1 MFIFKLIRYA
11 MEMQLIVLLSIY
23 CKLFNIDKTSK
34 QIGLLSRKLGPKLGI
49 SKRANQNLLKAI
61 PTLNKRKRLEI
72 IRDMWESLG
81 RTSAEFFN
89 IKTLIKEKSRINI
102 KGREILEENKNNGV
116 IYVSG
121 HIANWEIIPI
131 AIKEV
136 DHLVGAV
143 FRESNNY
150 FFNKWMIQKRKLI
163 TEYQFPKG
171 PSGVKEI
178 LNFLKNNGSVAMLVD
193 QKLSNGVKV
202 KFFGQN
208 AMTASTPA
216 SLSLKYGYPVIP
228 LRVKR
233 KDNVNFEVEFFNKI
247 EIDRTGD
254 LEIDTLTFTKEINS
268 FLEKII
274 TENPEEWFWLHN
286 RWDKRFN

>member
-11 MEMQLIVLLSIY
+11 MEMQLVVLLSIY

-34 QIGLLSRKLGPKLGI
+34 QIGLLSRKFGPKLGI

-72 IRDMWESLG
+72 IRDMWENLG
-81 RTSAEFFN
+81 RTSVEFFN
-89 IKTLIKEKSRINI
+89 IKTLIEEKSRINI

-150 FFNKWMIQKRKLI
+150 FFNKWMIQQRKLI
-163 TEYQFPKG
+163 TEHQFPKG
-171 PSGVKEI
+171 TSGTKEI
-178 LNFLKNNGSVAMLVD
+178 LNFLKDSGSIAMLVD
-193 QKLSNGVKV
+193 QKLSNGVKAN
-202 KFFGQN
+202 FFGLN

-228 LRVKR
+228 LKVKR
-233 KDNVNFEVEFFNKI
+233 KNGVNFEIEFFDKI
-247 EIDRTGD
+247 EIDKTGN
-254 LEIDTLTFTKEINS
+254 IDTDILNFTNKINL

-274 TENPEEWFWLHN
+274 SDKPEEWFWLHN

>member
-72 IRDMWESLG
+72 IRDMWENLG

-150 FFNKWMIQKRKLI
+150 FFNKWMIQQRKLI
-163 TEYQFPKG
+163 TEHQFPKG
-171 PSGVKEI
+171 PSGTKEI
-178 LNFLKNNGSVAMLVD
+178 LNFLKDNGSVAMLVD
-193 QKLSNGVKV
+193 QKLSNGVKAN
-202 KFFGQN
+202 FFGLN

-216 SLSLKYGYPVIP
+216 SLSLKYGYPVVP
-228 LRVKR
+228 LKVKR
-233 KDNVNFEVEFFNKI
+233 KNGVNFEIEFFDKI
-247 EIDRTGD
+247 EIDKTGNIETD
-254 LEIDTLTFTKEINS
+254 ILNFTNKINL

-274 TENPEEWFWLHN
+274 SDKPEEWFWLHN

>member
-1 MFIFKLIRYA
+1 
-11 MEMQLIVLLSIY
+11 
-23 CKLFNIDKTSK
+23 
-34 QIGLLSRKLGPKLGI
+34 
-49 SKRANQNLLKAI
+49 
-61 PTLNKRKRLEI
+61 
-72 IRDMWESLG
+72 MWENLG

-136 DHLVGAV
+136 DDLVGAV

-150 FFNKWMIQKRKLI
+150 FFNKWMIQQRKLI
-163 TEYQFPKG
+163 TEHQFPKG
-171 PSGVKEI
+171 PTGTKEI
-178 LNFLKNNGSVAMLVD
+178 LNFLKDNGSVAMLVD
-193 QKLSNGVKV
+193 QKLSNGVKAN
-202 KFFGQN
+202 FFGLK

-228 LRVKR
+228 IKVKR
-233 KDNVNFEVEFFNKI
+233 KDGVNFEIEFFDKI
-247 EIDRTGD
+247 EIDTTGNI
-254 LEIDTLTFTKEINS
+254 EIDILNFTNKINL

-274 TENPEEWFWLHN
+274 SDNPKEWLWLHN

>member
-11 MEMQLIVLLSIY
+11 MEMQLVMFLALY
-23 CKLFNIDKTSK
+23 CKLFNINKSSN
-34 QIGLLSRKLGPKLGI
+34 QIGFLARKYGPKLGI
-49 SKRANQNLLKAI
+49 SKRANQNLKNALPNLSKEQ
-61 PTLNKRKRLEI
+61 RSEI
-72 IRDMWESLG
+72 IRGMWENLG
-81 RTSAEFFN
+81 RTAAEFFN
-89 IKTLIKEKSRINI
+89 IKTLTKERNRINI
-102 KGREILEENKNNGV
+102 KGIEILRDNINNGA
-116 IYVSG
+116 IYVSA

-131 AIKEV
+131 AIKET
-136 DHLVGAV
+136 DKQVGAV

-193 QKLSNGVKV
+193 QKLSNGGKV

>member
-1 MFIFKLIRYA
+1 

-72 IRDMWESLG
+72 IRDMWENLG

-150 FFNKWMIQKRKLI
+150 FFNKWMIQQRKLI

-171 PSGVKEI
+171 PSGTKEI
-178 LNFLKNNGSVAMLVD
+178 LNFLKDNGSVAMLVD
-193 QKLSNGVKV
+193 QKLSNGVKAN
-202 KFFGQN
+202 FFGLN

-216 SLSLKYGYPVIP
+216 SLSLKYGYPVVP
-228 LRVKR
+228 LKVKR
-233 KDNVNFEVEFFNKI
+233 KNGVNFEIEFFDKI
-247 EIDRTGD
+247 EIDKTGN
-254 LEIDTLTFTKEINS
+254 IDTDILNFTNKINL

-274 TENPEEWFWLHN
+274 SDKPEEWFWLHN

>member
-11 MEMQLIVLLSIY
+11 MEMLLIVLLSIY

-72 IRDMWESLG
+72 IRDMWENLG

>member
-11 MEMQLIVLLSIY
+11 MEMQLVVLLSIY

-34 QIGLLSRKLGPKLGI
+34 QIGLLSRKFGPKLGI

-72 IRDMWESLG
+72 IRDMWENLG
-81 RTSAEFFN
+81 RTSVEFFN
-89 IKTLIKEKSRINI
+89 IKTLIEEKSRINI

-150 FFNKWMIQKRKLI
+150 FFNKWMIQQRKLI
-163 TEYQFPKG
+163 TEHQFPKG
-171 PSGVKEI
+171 TSGTKEI
-178 LNFLKNNGSVAMLVD
+178 LNFLKDNGSVAMLVD
-193 QKLSNGVKV
+193 QKLSNGVKAN
-202 KFFGQN
+202 FFGLN

-216 SLSLKYGYPVIP
+216 SLSLKYGYPVVP
-228 LRVKR
+228 LKVKR
-233 KDNVNFEVEFFNKI
+233 KNGVNFEIEFFDKI
-247 EIDRTGD
+247 EIDKTGN
-254 LEIDTLTFTKEINS
+254 IDTDILNFTNKINL

-274 TENPEEWFWLHN
+274 IDKPEEWFWLHN

>member
-1 MFIFKLIRYA
+1 MVILKI
-11 MEMQLIVLLSIY
+11 IILLPHHNYHHFS
-23 CKLFNIDKTSK
+23 L
-34 QIGLLSRKLGPKLGI
+34 
-49 SKRANQNLLKAI
+49 NLLDY
-61 PTLNKRKRLEI
+61 LN
-72 IRDMWESLG
+72 
-81 RTSAEFFN
+81 
-89 IKTLIKEKSRINI
+89 
-102 KGREILEENKNNGV
+102 V
-116 IYVSG
+116 Y
-121 HIANWEIIPI
+121 
-131 AIKEV
+131 
-136 DHLVGAV
+136 
-143 FRESNNY
+143 ESNNY
-150 FFNKWMIQKRKLI
+150 FYNKWMIKKRKLI

>member
-72 IRDMWESLG
+72 IRDMWENLG

>member
-72 IRDMWESLG
+72 IRDMWENLG

-178 LNFLKNNGSVAMLVD
+178 LNFLKNNGSVVMLGD
-193 QKLSNGVKV
+193 QKLSNGVKAN
-202 KFFGQN
+202 FFGLN

-216 SLSLKYGYPVIP
+216 SLSLKYGYPVVP
-228 LRVKR
+228 LKVKR
-233 KDNVNFEVEFFNKI
+233 KNGVNFEIEFFDKI
-247 EIDRTGD
+247 EIDKTGN
-254 LEIDTLTFTKEINS
+254 IDTDILNFTNKINL

-274 TENPEEWFWLHN
+274 SDKPEEWFWLHN

>member
-61 PTLNKRKRLEI
+61 PTFNKTKRLEI
-72 IRDMWESLG
+72 IRDMWENLG

>member
-11 MEMQLIVLLSIY
+11 MEMQLVMFLALY
-23 CKLFNIDKTSK
+23 CKLFNINKSSN
-34 QIGLLSRKLGPKLGI
+34 QIGFLARKYGPKLGI
-49 SKRANQNLLKAI
+49 SKRANQNLKNALPNLSKEQ
-61 PTLNKRKRLEI
+61 RSEI
-72 IRDMWESLG
+72 IRGMWENLG
-81 RTSAEFFN
+81 RTAAEFFN
-89 IKTLIKEKSRINI
+89 IKTLIKERNRINI
-102 KGREILEENKNNGV
+102 KGIEILRDNINNGA
-116 IYVSG
+116 IYVSA

-131 AIKEV
+131 AIKEA
-136 DHLVGAV
+136 DKQVGAV

>member
-61 PTLNKRKRLEI
+61 PTLNKTKRLEI
-72 IRDMWESLG
+72 IRDMWENLG

-136 DHLVGAV
+136 DHQVGAV